1 MEDVLRLLNHYSFD
15 MGPFSP
21 EKLGQ
26 RWQHLPAAWPRLAA
40 IEALYQGRY
49 KAVSVDRLLQA
60 WQQRGTANVH
70 FNRDFERLIC
80 AKVLP
85 GSPAPV
91 APVTAP
97 PPKFSAQ
104 APRILL
110 AESSLFVDKHC
121 SICDLPPET
130 PALTSP

>member
-1 MEDVLRLLNHYSFD
+1 MEDVLRLLRHYSFD

-21 EKLGQ
+21 EKLSQ
-26 RWQHLPAAWPRLAA
+26 RWQHLPADWPRLAA

-49 KAVSVDRLLQA
+49 KAVSVDRLLHS
-60 WQQRGTANVH
+60 WQQRGSANVH

-85 GSPAPV
+85 GEPV
-91 APVTAP
+91 APATAP

-104 APRILL
+104 APRRLL
-110 AESSLFVDKHC
+110 AESSLFVDKLC
-121 SICDLPPET
+121 GFCDPS
-130 PALTSP
+130 PALAAR

>member
-1 MEDVLRLLNHYSFD
+1 MEDVLRLLRHYSFD

-21 EKLGQ
+21 EKLSQ

-49 KAVSVDRLLQA
+49 KAVSVDRLLQS

-85 GSPAPV
+85 GDPV

-97 PPKFSAQ
+97 PAPPPFSAQ
-104 APRILL
+104 APRRLL
-110 AESSLFVDKHC
+110 AESSLFVDKLC
-121 SICDLPPET
+121 GFCDLPPT
-130 PALTSP
+130 AHPAPR